1 MRTVLS
7 KSDVAHYWAHQRQD
21 NGRVSGGNF
30 YFEGRTIYS
39 YGTHFPIATLQDD
52 NKVLMT
58 TRGYS
63 NTTSKHL
70 YEVRSAISH
79 KTIIWCYDPSE
90 ASRGLHSENI
100 NNFEVEAKLSAS
112 KLPRSIKP
120 EIYLSQI
127 AGQKRLLMDYVEHFN
142 LKPKAYK
149 HLHYINIITKD
160 GGIVATEKEKKQRL
174 KDQKANEKAYALRIA
189 EQKTK
194 DEVNLLEWRKR
205 TGQFKD
211 AQNRPYLYALTGT
224 YLRFNKASQEIETSK
239 NVLIPIK
246 IAERFYKWLKHQLVK
261 GGCNGECE
269 HKILGYDVDHVNSEG
284 IKVGCHDV
292 SWTEINAMAKKLKWA

>member
-1 MRTVLS
+1 MKTVLN

-30 YFEGRTIYS
+30 YFEGKTIYS
-39 YGTHFPIATLQDD
+39 YGSHFPIATLQDD

-70 YEVRSAISH
+70 YAVRSAISH
-79 KTIIWCYDPSE
+79 KTIIWCYDPNQ
-90 ASRGLHSENI
+90 ASDGIHSQNI
-100 NNFEVEAKLSAS
+100 NHFEAVAKESAM
-112 KLPRSIKP
+112 KLPKSKKP
-120 EIYLSQI
+120 EIYLSEI
-127 AGQKRLLMDYVEHFN
+127 AGQKRLLMDYVEHFK

-149 HLHYINIITKD
+149 HLHYINIVTKD
-160 GGIVATEKEKKQRL
+160 GAIIATEKEHKQIL
-174 KDQKANEKAYALRIA
+174 KDKKEREKANALRIA
-189 EQKTK
+189 AQIEKEETT
-194 DEVNLLEWRKR
+194 LLEWRKF
-205 TGQFKD
+205 TGQFKN
-211 AQNRPYLYALTGT
+211 AQVKPYIYALTGT
-224 YLRFNKASQEIETSK
+224 FLRFNKASQQVETSK
-239 NVLIPIK
+239 NIQIPVK
-246 IAERFYKWLKHQLVK
+246 MSERFYKWLKHQLTK

-292 SWTEINAMAKKLKWA
+292 SWTEINAMAKKLKWK